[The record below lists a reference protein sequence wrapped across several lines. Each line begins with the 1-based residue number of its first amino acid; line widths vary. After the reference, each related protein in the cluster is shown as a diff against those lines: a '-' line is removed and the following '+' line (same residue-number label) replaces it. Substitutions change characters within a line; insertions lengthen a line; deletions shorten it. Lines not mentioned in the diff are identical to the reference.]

1 MNTYDK
7 NSGNARNNDSVNGH
21 EEEIFLSGGFDS
33 FSRDNTSFGST
44 DNPLGTASSD
54 YENTYYGNA
63 NTGSNFWEQKH
74 YLGFWEQLFN
84 SFRPTKYD
92 RYKGISI
99 TAAKH
104 FVRNLSL
111 LYMGPGFLVIM
122 GIFFGN
128 AEIRAS
134 LADKNLLSPL
144 FVISLAVFWIIATL
158 IYPFTFRISA
168 FFMRI
173 IGRLLAMIGRKNI
186 SSENMYLVSIYSLV
200 PWMFLKIL
208 LLVLFPVIMI
218 AYVSLGDSVLIFI
231 SLLEVI
237 VPTIYMAVAIPYM
250 ES

>member
-7 NSGNARNNDSVNGH
+7 NSGNARNNGPVNGH

-33 FSRDNTSFGST
+33 FSQDFPSLGGMDT
-44 DNPLGTASSD
+44 PLGTVSSD
-54 YENTYYGNA
+54 YENTYYGNT

-99 TAAKH
+99 MAAKH

-111 LYMGPGFLVIM
+111 LYMGPGFLVSM

-128 AEIRAS
+128 ATIRAS
-134 LADKNLLSPL
+134 LADKNILSPL
-144 FVISLAVFWIIATL
+144 FVISLVAFWIVATL
-158 IYPFTFRISA
+158 IYPLTFRIGA

-173 IGRLLAMIGRKNI
+173 IGSFLAMIGRKNI
-186 SSENMYLVSIYSLV
+186 SSENMYLISIYSLV

-208 LLVLFPVIMI
+208 LVVFFPVILI
-218 AYVSLGDSVLIFI
+218 AYVSLGYSILIFI

-237 VPTIYMAVAIPYM
+237 VPTIYMTIAIPYM